1 MMRAKDHRANA
12 LGALKGHWGT
22 AVLTAIL
29 AALLSGGLAGGTNFG
44 GSGQELGLQ
53 QMEAMN
59 QMVWMGIA
67 STLVFGLAL
76 FVISGAVEMGYAHFN
91 LHLIDRQVARVGH
104 LFGHMNRIGA
114 GLCMVLLRTLYLML
128 WMLPSIVLISVWCI
142 AGYESILSWV
152 QLLQEDMA
160 AALVVYT
167 YTMIPVIV
175 IFCIPM
181 VIASYRYMLMPYI
194 MAENP
199 GMRARDAIRL
209 SKQLMKGFKW
219 KAYCLQLSFFGWELL
234 VIFTF
239 GIAALW
245 VQPYMAAAQAS
256 FYREVCRQKYR
267 QEVTENI
274 EETPVYLN
282 GPEL

>member
-1 MMRAKDHRANA
+1 MRARDHRANA
-12 LGALKGHWGT
+12 LQALKGRWGT

-114 GLCMVLLRTLYLML
+114 GLRMVLLRSLYLLL
-128 WMLPSIVLISVWCI
+128 WMLPSIGLITVWCVV
-142 AGYESILSWV
+142 GYERILSWM

-167 YTMIPVIV
+167 YAMLPIIL
-175 IFCIPM
+175 IACIPM
-181 VIASYRYMLMPYI
+181 VIASYRYLLMPYI

-199 GMRARDAIRL
+199 GMRARDAIRM
-209 SKQLMKGFKW
+209 SKCLMRGFKW
-219 KAYCLQLSFFGWELL
+219 KAFCLRLSFIGWLL
-234 VIFTF
+234 LAVLTF
-239 GIAALW
+239 GIGGLW
-245 VQPYMAAAQAS
+245 VYPYMAAADAS
-256 FYREVCRQKYR
+256 FYREVCRQKGR
-267 QEVTENI
+267 QVFTDPV
-274 EETPVYLN
+274 EEEPAYLN